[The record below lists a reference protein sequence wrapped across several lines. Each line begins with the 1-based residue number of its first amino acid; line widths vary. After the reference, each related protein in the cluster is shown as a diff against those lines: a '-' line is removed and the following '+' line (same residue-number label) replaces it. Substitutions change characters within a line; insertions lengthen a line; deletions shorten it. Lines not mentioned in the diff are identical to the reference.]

1 MFVVSSHNYKTK
13 CADAPHAFPADLP
26 HFAKNRRRSCRPP
39 HTHSRRFRPPLW
51 WLSPP
56 LRRALVNLHSSS
68 LHLQYIRGG
77 KKAQYVSFFCKI
89 TVTLAKRDGNIVI
102 FAYCD
107 IISLHCPLTEQTKYI
122 IDEEAISKMKN
133 HTILVNTS
141 RGGLCE
147 SQALF
152 NALKEK
158 RIGGY
163 TDRGFHS
170 NCVYHHF
177 QSAVEFVLN
186 N

>member
-68 LHLQYIRGG
+68 LHLQYSRGA

-89 TVTLAKRDGNIVI
+89 TVTLAKCDGNIVI

-107 IISLHCPLTEQTKYI
+107 IILLHFLWILTSHSIFSALCNITTLFIPKHCIKNFTKQKYPHLYTKY
-122 IDEEAISKMKN
+122 K
-133 HTILVNTS
+133 
-141 RGGLCE
+141 
-147 SQALF
+147 
-152 NALKEK
+152 
-158 RIGGY
+158 
-163 TDRGFHS
+163 
-170 NCVYHHF
+170 
-177 QSAVEFVLN
+177 
-186 N
+186 